1 MLPVDTPG
9 AALIRSKNVKR
20 RTRRVLDPLARRSS
34 WLTSVVAAS
43 TTGDSAT
50 TVIVSCCV
58 LTFICT
64 ATSCVTP
71 SATGMPVCVLVANP
85 ASSTEIS

>member
-1 MLPVDTPG
+1 ML
-9 AALIRSKNVKR
+9 
-20 RTRRVLDPLARRSS
+20 VLS
-34 WLTSVVAAS
+34 SVVAAS
-43 TTGDSAT
+43 TIGESAT

-64 ATSCVTP
+64 GTSCVTP
-71 SATGMPVCVLVANP
+71 RVTGMLVCVLVANP